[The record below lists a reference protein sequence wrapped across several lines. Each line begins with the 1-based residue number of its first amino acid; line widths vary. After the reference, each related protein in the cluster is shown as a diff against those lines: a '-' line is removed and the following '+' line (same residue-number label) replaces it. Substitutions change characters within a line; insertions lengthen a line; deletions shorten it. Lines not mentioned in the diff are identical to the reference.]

1 MPSSSRLGS
10 SFRDSLTRPLWPAL
24 AIALFSRPSSA
35 ATPANPTHEQ
45 TDVPPLFA
53 AIPRL
58 GLVAYGAGDQHLQC
72 SGNCAGFA
80 GTKTPYTHDPAFT
93 LSIDALFAPIPQL
106 RAGVTWQYT
115 FVNEVAIPDRSG
127 FEVGDDWSAD
137 ALVEGFFPFA
147 ERWALSPRLQG
158 GAIVLYPLGDL
169 QKYISGL
176 RDEFCP
182 ILGSGCTIPDSA
194 RVGWNLGG
202 GAGVSFRAYD
212 HVRIRFD
219 TTVQYYA
226 FTLYTIS
233 ARLLGQHIEAYE
245 TLAGA
250 RLFFTL
256 GAELY

>member
-1 MPSSSRLGS
+1 MGSYLG
-10 SFRDSLTRPLWPAL
+10 DSLMRPLWPAL
-24 AIALFSRPSSA
+24 AITALWCRPSIA
-35 ATPANPTHEQ
+35 APPENPKRERA
-45 TDVPPLFA
+45 DVPPLFA

-93 LSIDALFAPIPQL
+93 LGIDALFAPIPQL

-115 FVNEVAIPDRSG
+115 LVNEVAIPDRSG
-127 FEVGDDWSAD
+127 FEVGNDWSAD
-137 ALVEGFFPFA
+137 AVVEGFFPFA
-147 ERWALSPRLQG
+147 GRWALAPRLQG
-158 GAIVLYPLGDL
+158 GVIVLEPLGDL

-182 ILGSGCTIPDSA
+182 ILGDGCTIPDGA

-202 GAGVSFRAYD
+202 GAGVSFRAHD
-212 HVRIRFD
+212 HVRVRFD
-219 TTVQYYA
+219 ATVQYYA
-226 FTLYTIS
+226 FTLYTVS
-233 ARLLGQHIEAYE
+233 ASLLGQHIEAYE

-250 RLFFTL
+250 RLFLTL